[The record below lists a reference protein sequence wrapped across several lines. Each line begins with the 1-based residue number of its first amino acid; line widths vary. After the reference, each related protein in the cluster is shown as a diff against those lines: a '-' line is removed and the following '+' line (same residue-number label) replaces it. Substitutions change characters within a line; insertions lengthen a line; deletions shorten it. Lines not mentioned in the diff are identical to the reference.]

1 MKDTE
6 RKRER
11 ERKAFSSRELFIQ
24 SSSKNGRPLHN
35 IFISHILLLLI
46 VFQCSFNYCDKNY
59 LSENTLSR
67 AIKIIIILFLTIKL
81 IPYGFSWN
89 VYFGTF
95 AIILENLLIKKVWRL
110 WLKKFLQICLHIIFR
125 KKSITASQPW
135 DFAKLLAWENSKQ
148 QNSNGNCYFLSL
160 KIVKSIS

>member
-1 MKDTE
+1 MDVRCTIFLFLTFYFYSLSFSAVSITVLRQKLIF
-6 RKRER
+6 RKH
-11 ERKAFSSRELFIQ
+11 FVLSY
-24 SSSKNGRPLHN
+24 KNHN
-35 IFISHILLLLI
+35 
-46 VFQCSFNYCDKNY
+46 
-59 LSENTLSR
+59 NT
-67 AIKIIIILFLTIKL
+67 FLTIKL

-110 WLKKFLQICLHIIFR
+110 WLKKFLQICLHIVFR

-148 QNSNGNCYFLSL
+148 KNYNGNCYFLSL
-160 KIVKSIS
+160 KIIKSIS